1 MRSPLARA
9 AIAVGALAAVVVLFI
24 VLAGGDDDNSSST
37 TTTTTTQTQGTGTTK
52 TTTVEAAPV
61 KTVTVKDGKPVG
73 GIQKL
78 EYNKD
83 DRVRL
88 VVRSDTA
95 DEVHIHGYDLKQ
107 DVPAGGSVRF
117 NFAADI
123 DGVFE
128 IELEDAKQQIAELR
142 VNP

>member
-1 MRSPLARA
+1 VRSPIARA
-9 AIAVGALAAVVVLFI
+9 AIAVGALAVIVVLFI
-24 VLAGGDDDNSSST
+24 VLAGGDDDNSGST
-37 TTTTTTQTQGTGTTK
+37 TTTTTTQSTGTTK
-52 TTTVEAAPV
+52 TTTVEVPQAKV
-61 KTVTVKDGKPVG
+61 VTVKDGKPVG

-78 EYNKD
+78 DYNKG

-95 DEVHIHGYDLKQ
+95 DEVHVHGYDLKQ
-107 DVPAGGSVRF
+107 DIPEGGGSVRF

-128 IELEDAKQQIAELR
+128 IELENAKQQIAELR